1 MQNSIISECLLD
13 LDKEIL
19 TEIHEHSKKKN
30 FSAQSY
36 VVKQGQYVRFLP
48 IVLNGSIK
56 VFSTEESNQFLLYY
70 ITSGETCIFSFAH
83 IFNEKPIEFSAIAEI
98 DSELLL
104 LPIDKVT
111 SWIKKYPS
119 FSNLLLQNYQKHYE
133 DLLNTTKQIMC
144 FNLEDR
150 LMSYFEEKVKIG
162 NTNLLAISHQ
172 AIADDL
178 GTSREVISRL
188 IKKLSINGKVSQ
200 IGRKIKI
207 T

>member
-1 MQNSIISECLLD
+1 MQNSIITECLID
-13 LDKEIL
+13 LDKEVL
-19 TEIHEHSKKKN
+19 KEIHDHSKKKS
-30 FSAQSY
+30 FSAQTH

-56 VFSTEESNQFLLYY
+56 VFSTEENNQFLLYH

-83 IFNEKPIEFSAIAEI
+83 IFNEKPIEFSAITEV

-150 LMSYFEEKVKIG
+150 LMNYFESKAKIA

-172 AIADDL
+172 EIADDL

-188 IKKLSINGKVSQ
+188 VKKLSMNGKVSQ
-200 IGRKIKI
+200 LGRKIKI
-207 T
+207 I

>member
-1 MQNSIISECLLD
+1 MQKSIISECLLD

-19 TEIHEHSKKKN
+19 TEIHEHSKKKS

-70 ITSGETCIFSFAH
+70 ITSGATCIFSFAH
-83 IFNEKPIEFSAIAEI
+83 IFNEKPIEFSAISET

-119 FSNLLLQNYQKHYE
+119 FGNLLLQNYQKHYE

-150 LMSYFEEKVKIG
+150 MMSYFEEKVKIG
-162 NTNLLAISHQ
+162 NTNLLALSHQ